1 MKKKLLYICEVQFP
15 STSAYAIHVT
25 KMCEAFCNIG
35 YQTTLISPYSSKS
48 VNKIFNSFNINKRF
62 KFISIFENS
71 KKLSFIPKVY
81 FSLKVIGFLKTKS
94 SNYQI
99 ISRSILSSMML
110 SLFGYQNTLEVHHNI
125 IGLTRLSFQFFK
137 KLNFLKNINYI
148 FLNKSLKNNFLKKEN
163 KYLILDD
170 AVCLEDFKI
179 KKNIKKFKRTCVYI
193 GSFYK
198 GKGFEFIINLA
209 KICEDINFHLY
220 GDKEFLQNYEYQ
232 KTKNIKIFDHIPY
245 KKVPLIL
252 NNYDVALMPYSTKN
266 YARGRMEI
274 SRSISPLKMFD
285 YLAGKKIILAS
296 DLRVYKHILKHK
308 YNSILIDEKNLFLWK
323 KYLLNIFKNLNKYDR
338 LKNNAYKT
346 VKEFTW
352 KNRVKKI
359 NQKLFIQ

>member
-35 YQTTLISPYSSKS
+35 YQTTLITPYIPTK
-48 VNKIFNSFNINKRF
+48 NDKIYRSFNIKKKF
-62 KFISIFENS
+62 KFISIFKNS
-71 KKLSFIPKVY
+71 KKLNFILKIY
-81 FSLKVIGFLKTKS
+81 FSLKVVSFLKKQS

-99 ISRSILSSMML
+99 ISRSILSSIIL
-110 SLFGYQNTLEVHHNI
+110 SVFGYQNTLEVHHDVV
-125 IGLTRLSFQFFK
+125 GFTRLSFKFFK
-137 KLNFLKNINYI
+137 NLNFLNNINYI

-163 KYLILDD
+163 KYMILDD

-179 KKNIKKFKRTCVYI
+179 KKNIKKLKKTCVYI

-209 KICEDINFHLY
+209 KICEDINFHLF
-220 GDKEFLQNYEYQ
+220 GDKKFLNNNNYQ
-232 KTKNIKIFDHIPY
+232 KTKNIKIFHHIPY

-252 NNYDVALMPYSTKN
+252 NNYDVALMPYSTNN
-266 YARGRMEI
+266 YARGGIDI

-296 DLRVYKHILKHK
+296 DLKVYRHILKHK
-308 YNSILIDEKNLFLWK
+308 YNSIVLDEKNIFLWK
-323 KYLLNIFKNLNKYDR
+323 KYLLNIFKNLNKYNK

-346 VKEFTW
+346 AKKFTW
-352 KNRVKKI
+352 KNRVQKI
-359 NQKLFIQ
+359 NNKLFI